1 LELKNPAY
9 CKYQKKCSTFL
20 KIWHIKCTK
29 KILKKGGKKLWE
41 EQEPEAAVAAIRAA
55 GIHPAGQAAA
65 IM

>member
-1 LELKNPAY
+1 MS
-9 CKYQKKCSTFL
+9 KKRSTFL
-20 KIWHIKCTK
+20 KILHIKYTK